1 MGIQFHE
8 FFKKLNFP
16 GIQFHE
22 FLYNSNFQVQLVK
35 ERGQVIFVWTDDQND
50 PATFKYLK
58 ELGING
64 LIYDR

>member
-1 MGIQFHE
+1 MSEILGVAAMADDIQRD
-8 FFKKLNFP
+8 P
-16 GIQFHE
+16 
-22 FLYNSNFQVQLVK
+22 SQVQLVK